1 MKKIGILTSGG
12 DCQGLNA
19 AIRGVAKG
27 LYEEIDDV
35 EIYGI
40 QNGYAGLIHGDYK
53 KMNQSDFSGILT
65 IGGTILG
72 TSRQPFKMMR
82 VIEDENSIDKVAAM
96 KDNYKKMGLDC
107 LVILGG
113 NGTHKTANLLSEEGL
128 NVVTMPKTIDNDVW
142 GTEMTFG
149 FQSAVDIA
157 TEVIDC
163 IHTTATS
170 HGRIFIVEVMGHKV
184 GWLNLYAGIA
194 GGADIILLPEIPYDI
209 NEIAKVIEKREQ
221 AGKRFSILAVAEGA
235 ISKEEAKMKKK
246 ELKALR
252 ASMPYPSISYKIAKE
267 LEEVT
272 GHEIRVTV
280 PGHFQRGGSP
290 CAYDRFLCTRFGAA
304 AARLIKNEQYGF
316 MVALQNEK
324 IVPVPLGEVAGK
336 LKKVP
341 VDSDIIEAAKES
353 DIPIIFFNREP
364 VAEDLNQWEKLYY
377 VGAKAKQSGVMQG
390 ELAADLIWER
400 KTVDR
405 NKDGKIQYVVLEGE
419 MGHQDAIVR
428 TESAVDSLKEK
439 GVELEKLSYEI
450 ANWNRA
456 QAQNRMTQMI
466 NQYNNQIELVL
477 ANNDDMALG
486 AIDAYEKLGYTE
498 TDIPAFLGID
508 GTDEG
513 LEAVLEEK
521 MAATVYNDKEAQAN
535 AMAQLARQLVTGEKM
550 KKVEFEN
557 QRYIY
562 LPYEK
567 VTKDNVQDFLK

>member
-1 MKKIGILTSGG
+1 MFLVCLCGLSACGMPEKTETEKINI
-12 DCQGLNA
+12 GLA
-19 AIRGVAKG
+19 S
-27 LYEEIDDV
+27 Y
-35 EIYGI
+35 
-40 QNGYAGLIHGDYK
+40 
-53 KMNQSDFSGILT
+53 NQSDT
-65 IGGTILG
+65 
-72 TSRQPFKMMR
+72 
-82 VIEDENSIDKVAAM
+82 
-96 KDNYKKMGLDC
+96 Y
-107 LVILGG
+107 
-113 NGTHKTANLLSEEGL
+113 
-128 NVVTMPKTIDNDVW
+128 
-142 GTEMTFG
+142 
-149 FQSAVDIA
+149 
-157 TEVIDC
+157 
-163 IHTTATS
+163 
-170 HGRIFIVEVMGHKV
+170 
-184 GWLNLYAGIA
+184 
-194 GGADIILLPEIPYDI
+194 I
-209 NEIAKVIEKREQ
+209 NELVSC
-221 AGKRFSILAVAEGA
+221 F
-235 ISKEEAKMKKK
+235 KEECNRL
-246 ELKALR
+246 ETNQH
-252 ASMPYPSISYKIAKE
+252 KIF
-267 LEEVT
+267 
-272 GHEIRVTV
+272 VTV
-280 PGHFQRGGSP
+280 QDAAGSQKIQN
-290 CAYDRFLCTRFGAA
+290 DQVK
-304 AARLIKNEQYGF
+304 RLIKEGCNVLCVNLADRTNPSE
-316 MVALQNEK
+316 
-324 IVPVPLGEVAGK
+324 
-336 LKKVP
+336 
-341 VDSDIIEAAKES
+341 IIEAAKES

>member
-1 MKKIGILTSGG
+1 M
-12 DCQGLNA
+12 
-19 AIRGVAKG
+19 
-27 LYEEIDDV
+27 
-35 EIYGI
+35 
-40 QNGYAGLIHGDYK
+40 
-53 KMNQSDFSGILT
+53 
-65 IGGTILG
+65 
-72 TSRQPFKMMR
+72 
-82 VIEDENSIDKVAAM
+82 
-96 KDNYKKMGLDC
+96 
-107 LVILGG
+107 
-113 NGTHKTANLLSEEGL
+113 
-128 NVVTMPKTIDNDVW
+128 
-142 GTEMTFG
+142 
-149 FQSAVDIA
+149 
-157 TEVIDC
+157 
-163 IHTTATS
+163 
-170 HGRIFIVEVMGHKV
+170 
-184 GWLNLYAGIA
+184 
-194 GGADIILLPEIPYDI
+194 
-209 NEIAKVIEKREQ
+209 
-221 AGKRFSILAVAEGA
+221 
-235 ISKEEAKMKKK
+235 
-246 ELKALR
+246 
-252 ASMPYPSISYKIAKE
+252 
-267 LEEVT
+267 
-272 GHEIRVTV
+272 
-280 PGHFQRGGSP
+280 
-290 CAYDRFLCTRFGAA
+290 
-304 AARLIKNEQYGF
+304 
-316 MVALQNEK
+316 
-324 IVPVPLGEVAGK
+324 
-336 LKKVP
+336 
-341 VDSDIIEAAKES
+341 
-353 DIPIIFFNREP
+353 
-364 VAEDLNQWEKLYY
+364 AEDLNQWEKLYY

>member
-1 MKKIGILTSGG
+1 MSCFKEECNRLETNQHKISVTVQ
-12 DCQGLNA
+12 DA
-19 AIRGVAKG
+19 AGSQK
-27 LYEEIDDV
+27 
-35 EIYGI
+35 I
-40 QNGYAGLIHGDYK
+40 QNDQVK
-53 KMNQSDFSGILT
+53 
-65 IGGTILG
+65 
-72 TSRQPFKMMR
+72 
-82 VIEDENSIDKVAAM
+82 
-96 KDNYKKMGLDC
+96 
-107 LVILGG
+107 
-113 NGTHKTANLLSEEGL
+113 
-128 NVVTMPKTIDNDVW
+128 
-142 GTEMTFG
+142 
-149 FQSAVDIA
+149 
-157 TEVIDC
+157 
-163 IHTTATS
+163 
-170 HGRIFIVEVMGHKV
+170 
-184 GWLNLYAGIA
+184 
-194 GGADIILLPEIPYDI
+194 
-209 NEIAKVIEKREQ
+209 
-221 AGKRFSILAVAEGA
+221 
-235 ISKEEAKMKKK
+235 
-246 ELKALR
+246 
-252 ASMPYPSISYKIAKE
+252 
-267 LEEVT
+267 
-272 GHEIRVTV
+272 
-280 PGHFQRGGSP
+280 
-290 CAYDRFLCTRFGAA
+290 
-304 AARLIKNEQYGF
+304 RLIKEGCNVLCVNLADRTNPSE
-316 MVALQNEK
+316 
-324 IVPVPLGEVAGK
+324 
-336 LKKVP
+336 
-341 VDSDIIEAAKES
+341 IIEAAKES

-419 MGHQDAIVR
+419 MGNQDAIVR

>member
-1 MKKIGILTSGG
+1 MFLLCLCGLSACGMSEKTESEKIDI
-12 DCQGLNA
+12 
-19 AIRGVAKG
+19 GVAS
-27 LYEEIDDV
+27 Y
-35 EIYGI
+35 
-40 QNGYAGLIHGDYK
+40 
-53 KMNQSDFSGILT
+53 NQSDT
-65 IGGTILG
+65 
-72 TSRQPFKMMR
+72 
-82 VIEDENSIDKVAAM
+82 
-96 KDNYKKMGLDC
+96 Y
-107 LVILGG
+107 
-113 NGTHKTANLLSEEGL
+113 
-128 NVVTMPKTIDNDVW
+128 
-142 GTEMTFG
+142 
-149 FQSAVDIA
+149 
-157 TEVIDC
+157 
-163 IHTTATS
+163 
-170 HGRIFIVEVMGHKV
+170 
-184 GWLNLYAGIA
+184 
-194 GGADIILLPEIPYDI
+194 I
-209 NEIAKVIEKREQ
+209 NELVSC
-221 AGKRFSILAVAEGA
+221 F
-235 ISKEEAKMKKK
+235 KEECSRLETNQHK
-246 ELKALR
+246 
-252 ASMPYPSISYKIAKE
+252 IS
-267 LEEVT
+267 
-272 GHEIRVTV
+272 VTV
-280 PGHFQRGGSP
+280 QDAAGSQKIQN
-290 CAYDRFLCTRFGAA
+290 DQVK
-304 AARLIKNEQYGF
+304 RLIKEGCNVLCVNLADRTNPSE
-316 MVALQNEK
+316 
-324 IVPVPLGEVAGK
+324 
-336 LKKVP
+336 
-341 VDSDIIEAAKES
+341 IIEAAKES

-498 TDIPAFLGID
+498 TDIPVFFGID

-535 AMAQLARQLVTGEKM
+535 AMVQLARQLVTGEKM

>member
-1 MKKIGILTSGG
+1 MFLVCLCGLSACGMPEKRETEKINI
-12 DCQGLNA
+12 GLA
-19 AIRGVAKG
+19 S
-27 LYEEIDDV
+27 Y
-35 EIYGI
+35 
-40 QNGYAGLIHGDYK
+40 
-53 KMNQSDFSGILT
+53 NQSDT
-65 IGGTILG
+65 
-72 TSRQPFKMMR
+72 
-82 VIEDENSIDKVAAM
+82 
-96 KDNYKKMGLDC
+96 Y
-107 LVILGG
+107 
-113 NGTHKTANLLSEEGL
+113 
-128 NVVTMPKTIDNDVW
+128 
-142 GTEMTFG
+142 
-149 FQSAVDIA
+149 
-157 TEVIDC
+157 
-163 IHTTATS
+163 
-170 HGRIFIVEVMGHKV
+170 
-184 GWLNLYAGIA
+184 
-194 GGADIILLPEIPYDI
+194 I
-209 NEIAKVIEKREQ
+209 NELVSC
-221 AGKRFSILAVAEGA
+221 F
-235 ISKEEAKMKKK
+235 KEECNRLETNQHK
-246 ELKALR
+246 
-252 ASMPYPSISYKIAKE
+252 IS
-267 LEEVT
+267 
-272 GHEIRVTV
+272 VTV
-280 PGHFQRGGSP
+280 QDAAGSQKIQN
-290 CAYDRFLCTRFGAA
+290 DQVK
-304 AARLIKNEQYGF
+304 RLIKEGCNVLCVNLADRTNPSE
-316 MVALQNEK
+316 
-324 IVPVPLGEVAGK
+324 
-336 LKKVP
+336 
-341 VDSDIIEAAKES
+341 IIEAAKES
-353 DIPIIFFNREP
+353 DIPLIFFNREP

>member
-1 MKKIGILTSGG
+1 MKQKKLAFVFLVCLCGLSACGMPEKTETEKMSCFKEECNRLETNQHKISVTVQ
-12 DCQGLNA
+12 DA
-19 AIRGVAKG
+19 AGSQK
-27 LYEEIDDV
+27 
-35 EIYGI
+35 I
-40 QNGYAGLIHGDYK
+40 QNDQVK
-53 KMNQSDFSGILT
+53 
-65 IGGTILG
+65 
-72 TSRQPFKMMR
+72 
-82 VIEDENSIDKVAAM
+82 
-96 KDNYKKMGLDC
+96 
-107 LVILGG
+107 
-113 NGTHKTANLLSEEGL
+113 
-128 NVVTMPKTIDNDVW
+128 
-142 GTEMTFG
+142 
-149 FQSAVDIA
+149 
-157 TEVIDC
+157 
-163 IHTTATS
+163 
-170 HGRIFIVEVMGHKV
+170 
-184 GWLNLYAGIA
+184 
-194 GGADIILLPEIPYDI
+194 
-209 NEIAKVIEKREQ
+209 
-221 AGKRFSILAVAEGA
+221 
-235 ISKEEAKMKKK
+235 
-246 ELKALR
+246 
-252 ASMPYPSISYKIAKE
+252 
-267 LEEVT
+267 
-272 GHEIRVTV
+272 
-280 PGHFQRGGSP
+280 
-290 CAYDRFLCTRFGAA
+290 
-304 AARLIKNEQYGF
+304 RLIKEGCNVLCVNLADRTNPSE
-316 MVALQNEK
+316 
-324 IVPVPLGEVAGK
+324 
-336 LKKVP
+336 
-341 VDSDIIEAAKES
+341 IIEAAKES

-450 ANWNRA
+450 ANWNR
-456 QAQNRMTQMI
+456 
-466 NQYNNQIELVL
+466 IELVL

>member
-1 MKKIGILTSGG
+1 MKQKKLAFVFLVCLCSLSACGMPEKTETEKINI
-12 DCQGLNA
+12 GLA
-19 AIRGVAKG
+19 S
-27 LYEEIDDV
+27 Y
-35 EIYGI
+35 
-40 QNGYAGLIHGDYK
+40 
-53 KMNQSDFSGILT
+53 NQSDT
-65 IGGTILG
+65 
-72 TSRQPFKMMR
+72 
-82 VIEDENSIDKVAAM
+82 
-96 KDNYKKMGLDC
+96 Y
-107 LVILGG
+107 
-113 NGTHKTANLLSEEGL
+113 
-128 NVVTMPKTIDNDVW
+128 
-142 GTEMTFG
+142 
-149 FQSAVDIA
+149 
-157 TEVIDC
+157 
-163 IHTTATS
+163 
-170 HGRIFIVEVMGHKV
+170 
-184 GWLNLYAGIA
+184 
-194 GGADIILLPEIPYDI
+194 I
-209 NEIAKVIEKREQ
+209 NELVSC
-221 AGKRFSILAVAEGA
+221 F
-235 ISKEEAKMKKK
+235 KEECNRLETNQHK
-246 ELKALR
+246 
-252 ASMPYPSISYKIAKE
+252 IS
-267 LEEVT
+267 
-272 GHEIRVTV
+272 VTV
-280 PGHFQRGGSP
+280 QDAAGSQKIQN
-290 CAYDRFLCTRFGAA
+290 DQVK
-304 AARLIKNEQYGF
+304 RLIKEGCNVLCVNLADRTNPSE
-316 MVALQNEK
+316 
-324 IVPVPLGEVAGK
+324 
-336 LKKVP
+336 
-341 VDSDIIEAAKES
+341 IIEAAKES

>member
-1 MKKIGILTSGG
+1 MFLLCLCGLSACGMSEKTESEKIDI
-12 DCQGLNA
+12 
-19 AIRGVAKG
+19 GVAS
-27 LYEEIDDV
+27 Y
-35 EIYGI
+35 
-40 QNGYAGLIHGDYK
+40 
-53 KMNQSDFSGILT
+53 NQSDT
-65 IGGTILG
+65 
-72 TSRQPFKMMR
+72 
-82 VIEDENSIDKVAAM
+82 
-96 KDNYKKMGLDC
+96 Y
-107 LVILGG
+107 
-113 NGTHKTANLLSEEGL
+113 
-128 NVVTMPKTIDNDVW
+128 
-142 GTEMTFG
+142 
-149 FQSAVDIA
+149 
-157 TEVIDC
+157 
-163 IHTTATS
+163 
-170 HGRIFIVEVMGHKV
+170 
-184 GWLNLYAGIA
+184 
-194 GGADIILLPEIPYDI
+194 I
-209 NEIAKVIEKREQ
+209 NELVSC
-221 AGKRFSILAVAEGA
+221 F
-235 ISKEEAKMKKK
+235 KEECSRLETNQHK
-246 ELKALR
+246 
-252 ASMPYPSISYKIAKE
+252 IS
-267 LEEVT
+267 
-272 GHEIRVTV
+272 VTV
-280 PGHFQRGGSP
+280 QDAAGSQKIQN
-290 CAYDRFLCTRFGAA
+290 DQVK
-304 AARLIKNEQYGF
+304 RLIKEGCNVLCVNLADRTNPSE
-316 MVALQNEK
+316 
-324 IVPVPLGEVAGK
+324 
-336 LKKVP
+336 
-341 VDSDIIEAAKES
+341 IIEAAKES

-466 NQYNNQIELVL
+466 SQYNNQIELVL

-498 TDIPAFLGID
+498 TDIPVFFGID

-535 AMAQLARQLVTGEKM
+535 AMVQLARQLVTGEKM

>member
-1 MKKIGILTSGG
+1 MFLVCLCGLSACGMPEKTETEKINI
-12 DCQGLNA
+12 GLA
-19 AIRGVAKG
+19 S
-27 LYEEIDDV
+27 Y
-35 EIYGI
+35 
-40 QNGYAGLIHGDYK
+40 
-53 KMNQSDFSGILT
+53 NQSDT
-65 IGGTILG
+65 
-72 TSRQPFKMMR
+72 
-82 VIEDENSIDKVAAM
+82 
-96 KDNYKKMGLDC
+96 Y
-107 LVILGG
+107 
-113 NGTHKTANLLSEEGL
+113 
-128 NVVTMPKTIDNDVW
+128 
-142 GTEMTFG
+142 
-149 FQSAVDIA
+149 
-157 TEVIDC
+157 
-163 IHTTATS
+163 
-170 HGRIFIVEVMGHKV
+170 
-184 GWLNLYAGIA
+184 
-194 GGADIILLPEIPYDI
+194 I
-209 NEIAKVIEKREQ
+209 NELVSC
-221 AGKRFSILAVAEGA
+221 F
-235 ISKEEAKMKKK
+235 KEECNRLETNQHK
-246 ELKALR
+246 
-252 ASMPYPSISYKIAKE
+252 IS
-267 LEEVT
+267 
-272 GHEIRVTV
+272 VTV
-280 PGHFQRGGSP
+280 QDAAGSQKIQN
-290 CAYDRFLCTRFGAA
+290 DQVK
-304 AARLIKNEQYGF
+304 RLIKEGCNVLCVNLADRTNPSE
-316 MVALQNEK
+316 
-324 IVPVPLGEVAGK
+324 
-336 LKKVP
+336 
-341 VDSDIIEAAKES
+341 IIEAAKES

-562 LPYEK
+562 LPYKK

>member
-1 MKKIGILTSGG
+1 MFLLCLCGLSACGMSEKTESEKIDI
-12 DCQGLNA
+12 
-19 AIRGVAKG
+19 GVAS
-27 LYEEIDDV
+27 Y
-35 EIYGI
+35 
-40 QNGYAGLIHGDYK
+40 
-53 KMNQSDFSGILT
+53 NQSDT
-65 IGGTILG
+65 
-72 TSRQPFKMMR
+72 
-82 VIEDENSIDKVAAM
+82 
-96 KDNYKKMGLDC
+96 Y
-107 LVILGG
+107 
-113 NGTHKTANLLSEEGL
+113 
-128 NVVTMPKTIDNDVW
+128 
-142 GTEMTFG
+142 
-149 FQSAVDIA
+149 
-157 TEVIDC
+157 
-163 IHTTATS
+163 
-170 HGRIFIVEVMGHKV
+170 
-184 GWLNLYAGIA
+184 
-194 GGADIILLPEIPYDI
+194 I
-209 NEIAKVIEKREQ
+209 NELVSC
-221 AGKRFSILAVAEGA
+221 F
-235 ISKEEAKMKKK
+235 KEECSRLETNQHK
-246 ELKALR
+246 
-252 ASMPYPSISYKIAKE
+252 IS
-267 LEEVT
+267 
-272 GHEIRVTV
+272 VTV
-280 PGHFQRGGSP
+280 QDAAGSQKIQN
-290 CAYDRFLCTRFGAA
+290 DQVK
-304 AARLIKNEQYGF
+304 RLIKEGCNVLCVNLADRTNPSE
-316 MVALQNEK
+316 
-324 IVPVPLGEVAGK
+324 
-336 LKKVP
+336 
-341 VDSDIIEAAKES
+341 IIEAAKES

-498 TDIPAFLGID
+498 TDIPVFFGID

-521 MAATVYNDKEAQAN
+521 MAATIYNDKEAQAN
-535 AMAQLARQLVTGEKM
+535 AMVQLARQLVTGEKM

>member
-1 MKKIGILTSGG
+1 MECRKKQKPKINIGLAS
-12 DCQGLNA
+12 
-19 AIRGVAKG
+19 
-27 LYEEIDDV
+27 Y
-35 EIYGI
+35 
-40 QNGYAGLIHGDYK
+40 
-53 KMNQSDFSGILT
+53 NQSDT
-65 IGGTILG
+65 
-72 TSRQPFKMMR
+72 
-82 VIEDENSIDKVAAM
+82 
-96 KDNYKKMGLDC
+96 Y
-107 LVILGG
+107 
-113 NGTHKTANLLSEEGL
+113 
-128 NVVTMPKTIDNDVW
+128 
-142 GTEMTFG
+142 
-149 FQSAVDIA
+149 
-157 TEVIDC
+157 
-163 IHTTATS
+163 
-170 HGRIFIVEVMGHKV
+170 
-184 GWLNLYAGIA
+184 
-194 GGADIILLPEIPYDI
+194 I
-209 NEIAKVIEKREQ
+209 NELVSC
-221 AGKRFSILAVAEGA
+221 F
-235 ISKEEAKMKKK
+235 KEECNRLETNQHK
-246 ELKALR
+246 
-252 ASMPYPSISYKIAKE
+252 IS
-267 LEEVT
+267 
-272 GHEIRVTV
+272 VTV
-280 PGHFQRGGSP
+280 QDAAGSQKIQN
-290 CAYDRFLCTRFGAA
+290 DQVK
-304 AARLIKNEQYGF
+304 RLIKEGCNVLCVNLADRTNPSE
-316 MVALQNEK
+316 
-324 IVPVPLGEVAGK
+324 
-336 LKKVP
+336 
-341 VDSDIIEAAKES
+341 IIEAAKES

>member
-1 MKKIGILTSGG
+1 MFLVCLCGLSACGMPEKRETEKINI
-12 DCQGLNA
+12 GLA
-19 AIRGVAKG
+19 S
-27 LYEEIDDV
+27 Y
-35 EIYGI
+35 
-40 QNGYAGLIHGDYK
+40 
-53 KMNQSDFSGILT
+53 NQSDT
-65 IGGTILG
+65 
-72 TSRQPFKMMR
+72 
-82 VIEDENSIDKVAAM
+82 
-96 KDNYKKMGLDC
+96 Y
-107 LVILGG
+107 
-113 NGTHKTANLLSEEGL
+113 
-128 NVVTMPKTIDNDVW
+128 
-142 GTEMTFG
+142 
-149 FQSAVDIA
+149 
-157 TEVIDC
+157 
-163 IHTTATS
+163 
-170 HGRIFIVEVMGHKV
+170 
-184 GWLNLYAGIA
+184 
-194 GGADIILLPEIPYDI
+194 I
-209 NEIAKVIEKREQ
+209 NELVSC
-221 AGKRFSILAVAEGA
+221 F
-235 ISKEEAKMKKK
+235 KEECNRLETNQHK
-246 ELKALR
+246 
-252 ASMPYPSISYKIAKE
+252 IS
-267 LEEVT
+267 
-272 GHEIRVTV
+272 VTV
-280 PGHFQRGGSP
+280 QDAAGSQKIQN
-290 CAYDRFLCTRFGAA
+290 DQVK
-304 AARLIKNEQYGF
+304 RLIKEGCNVLCVNLADRTNPSE
-316 MVALQNEK
+316 
-324 IVPVPLGEVAGK
+324 
-336 LKKVP
+336 
-341 VDSDIIEAAKES
+341 IIEAAKES
-353 DIPIIFFNREP
+353 DIPLIFFNREP

-419 MGHQDAIVR
+419 MGHQDEIVR

>member
-1 MKKIGILTSGG
+1 MKQKKLAFVFLVCLYGLSACGMPEKTETEKINI
-12 DCQGLNA
+12 GLA
-19 AIRGVAKG
+19 S
-27 LYEEIDDV
+27 Y
-35 EIYGI
+35 
-40 QNGYAGLIHGDYK
+40 
-53 KMNQSDFSGILT
+53 NQSDT
-65 IGGTILG
+65 
-72 TSRQPFKMMR
+72 
-82 VIEDENSIDKVAAM
+82 
-96 KDNYKKMGLDC
+96 Y
-107 LVILGG
+107 
-113 NGTHKTANLLSEEGL
+113 
-128 NVVTMPKTIDNDVW
+128 
-142 GTEMTFG
+142 
-149 FQSAVDIA
+149 
-157 TEVIDC
+157 
-163 IHTTATS
+163 
-170 HGRIFIVEVMGHKV
+170 
-184 GWLNLYAGIA
+184 
-194 GGADIILLPEIPYDI
+194 I
-209 NEIAKVIEKREQ
+209 NELVSC
-221 AGKRFSILAVAEGA
+221 F
-235 ISKEEAKMKKK
+235 KEECNRLETNQHK
-246 ELKALR
+246 
-252 ASMPYPSISYKIAKE
+252 IS
-267 LEEVT
+267 
-272 GHEIRVTV
+272 VTV
-280 PGHFQRGGSP
+280 QDAAGSQKIQN
-290 CAYDRFLCTRFGAA
+290 DQVK
-304 AARLIKNEQYGF
+304 RLIKEGCNVLCVNLADRTNPSE
-316 MVALQNEK
+316 
-324 IVPVPLGEVAGK
+324 
-336 LKKVP
+336 
-341 VDSDIIEAAKES
+341 IIEVAKES

>member
-1 MKKIGILTSGG
+1 MSEKTENEKIDI
-12 DCQGLNA
+12 
-19 AIRGVAKG
+19 GVAS
-27 LYEEIDDV
+27 Y
-35 EIYGI
+35 
-40 QNGYAGLIHGDYK
+40 
-53 KMNQSDFSGILT
+53 NQSDT
-65 IGGTILG
+65 
-72 TSRQPFKMMR
+72 
-82 VIEDENSIDKVAAM
+82 
-96 KDNYKKMGLDC
+96 Y
-107 LVILGG
+107 
-113 NGTHKTANLLSEEGL
+113 
-128 NVVTMPKTIDNDVW
+128 
-142 GTEMTFG
+142 
-149 FQSAVDIA
+149 
-157 TEVIDC
+157 
-163 IHTTATS
+163 
-170 HGRIFIVEVMGHKV
+170 
-184 GWLNLYAGIA
+184 
-194 GGADIILLPEIPYDI
+194 I
-209 NEIAKVIEKREQ
+209 NELVSC
-221 AGKRFSILAVAEGA
+221 F
-235 ISKEEAKMKKK
+235 KEECSRMETNQHK
-246 ELKALR
+246 
-252 ASMPYPSISYKIAKE
+252 IS
-267 LEEVT
+267 
-272 GHEIRVTV
+272 VTV
-280 PGHFQRGGSP
+280 QDAAGSQKIQN
-290 CAYDRFLCTRFGAA
+290 DQVK
-304 AARLIKNEQYGF
+304 RLIKEGCNVLCVNLADRTNPSE
-316 MVALQNEK
+316 
-324 IVPVPLGEVAGK
+324 
-336 LKKVP
+336 
-341 VDSDIIEAAKES
+341 IIEAAKES

-466 NQYNNQIELVL
+466 SQYNNQIELVL

-498 TDIPAFLGID
+498 TDIPVFFGID

-521 MAATVYNDKEAQAN
+521 MAATIYNDKEAQAN
-535 AMAQLARQLVTGEKM
+535 AMVQLARQLVTGEKM

>member
-1 MKKIGILTSGG
+1 MFLLCLCGLSACGMSEKTESEKIDI
-12 DCQGLNA
+12 
-19 AIRGVAKG
+19 GVAS
-27 LYEEIDDV
+27 Y
-35 EIYGI
+35 
-40 QNGYAGLIHGDYK
+40 
-53 KMNQSDFSGILT
+53 NQSDT
-65 IGGTILG
+65 
-72 TSRQPFKMMR
+72 
-82 VIEDENSIDKVAAM
+82 
-96 KDNYKKMGLDC
+96 Y
-107 LVILGG
+107 
-113 NGTHKTANLLSEEGL
+113 
-128 NVVTMPKTIDNDVW
+128 
-142 GTEMTFG
+142 
-149 FQSAVDIA
+149 
-157 TEVIDC
+157 
-163 IHTTATS
+163 
-170 HGRIFIVEVMGHKV
+170 
-184 GWLNLYAGIA
+184 
-194 GGADIILLPEIPYDI
+194 I
-209 NEIAKVIEKREQ
+209 NELVSC
-221 AGKRFSILAVAEGA
+221 F
-235 ISKEEAKMKKK
+235 KEECSRMETNQHK
-246 ELKALR
+246 
-252 ASMPYPSISYKIAKE
+252 IS
-267 LEEVT
+267 
-272 GHEIRVTV
+272 VTV
-280 PGHFQRGGSP
+280 QDAAGSQKIQN
-290 CAYDRFLCTRFGAA
+290 DQVK
-304 AARLIKNEQYGF
+304 RLIKEGCNVLCVNLADRTNPSE
-316 MVALQNEK
+316 
-324 IVPVPLGEVAGK
+324 
-336 LKKVP
+336 
-341 VDSDIIEAAKES
+341 IIEAAKES

-466 NQYNNQIELVL
+466 SQYNNQIELVL

-498 TDIPAFLGID
+498 TDIPVFFGID

-521 MAATVYNDKEAQAN
+521 MAATIYNDKEAQAN
-535 AMAQLARQLVTGEKM
+535 AMVQLARQLVTGEKM

>member
-1 MKKIGILTSGG
+1 MFCFKEECNRLETNQHKISVTVQ
-12 DCQGLNA
+12 DA
-19 AIRGVAKG
+19 AGSQK
-27 LYEEIDDV
+27 
-35 EIYGI
+35 I
-40 QNGYAGLIHGDYK
+40 QNDQVK
-53 KMNQSDFSGILT
+53 
-65 IGGTILG
+65 
-72 TSRQPFKMMR
+72 
-82 VIEDENSIDKVAAM
+82 
-96 KDNYKKMGLDC
+96 
-107 LVILGG
+107 
-113 NGTHKTANLLSEEGL
+113 
-128 NVVTMPKTIDNDVW
+128 
-142 GTEMTFG
+142 
-149 FQSAVDIA
+149 
-157 TEVIDC
+157 
-163 IHTTATS
+163 
-170 HGRIFIVEVMGHKV
+170 
-184 GWLNLYAGIA
+184 
-194 GGADIILLPEIPYDI
+194 
-209 NEIAKVIEKREQ
+209 
-221 AGKRFSILAVAEGA
+221 
-235 ISKEEAKMKKK
+235 
-246 ELKALR
+246 
-252 ASMPYPSISYKIAKE
+252 
-267 LEEVT
+267 
-272 GHEIRVTV
+272 
-280 PGHFQRGGSP
+280 
-290 CAYDRFLCTRFGAA
+290 
-304 AARLIKNEQYGF
+304 RLIKEGCNVLCVNLADRTNPSE
-316 MVALQNEK
+316 
-324 IVPVPLGEVAGK
+324 
-336 LKKVP
+336 
-341 VDSDIIEAAKES
+341 IIEAAKES

>member
-1 MKKIGILTSGG
+1 MKQKKLAFVFLVCLCGLSACGMPEKTETEKINI
-12 DCQGLNA
+12 GLA
-19 AIRGVAKG
+19 S
-27 LYEEIDDV
+27 Y
-35 EIYGI
+35 
-40 QNGYAGLIHGDYK
+40 
-53 KMNQSDFSGILT
+53 NQSDT
-65 IGGTILG
+65 
-72 TSRQPFKMMR
+72 
-82 VIEDENSIDKVAAM
+82 
-96 KDNYKKMGLDC
+96 Y
-107 LVILGG
+107 
-113 NGTHKTANLLSEEGL
+113 
-128 NVVTMPKTIDNDVW
+128 
-142 GTEMTFG
+142 
-149 FQSAVDIA
+149 
-157 TEVIDC
+157 
-163 IHTTATS
+163 
-170 HGRIFIVEVMGHKV
+170 
-184 GWLNLYAGIA
+184 
-194 GGADIILLPEIPYDI
+194 I
-209 NEIAKVIEKREQ
+209 NELVSC
-221 AGKRFSILAVAEGA
+221 F
-235 ISKEEAKMKKK
+235 KEECNRLETNQHK
-246 ELKALR
+246 
-252 ASMPYPSISYKIAKE
+252 IS
-267 LEEVT
+267 
-272 GHEIRVTV
+272 VTV
-280 PGHFQRGGSP
+280 QDAAGSQKIQN
-290 CAYDRFLCTRFGAA
+290 DQVK
-304 AARLIKNEQYGF
+304 RLIKEGCNVLCVNLADRTNPSE
-316 MVALQNEK
+316 
-324 IVPVPLGEVAGK
+324 
-336 LKKVP
+336 
-341 VDSDIIEAAKES
+341 IIEAAKES

-521 MAATVYNDKEAQAN
+521 MAATVYNDKEVQAN

>member
-1 MKKIGILTSGG
+1 MKQKKLAFVFLVCLCGFGMPEKTETEKINI
-12 DCQGLNA
+12 GLA
-19 AIRGVAKG
+19 S
-27 LYEEIDDV
+27 Y
-35 EIYGI
+35 
-40 QNGYAGLIHGDYK
+40 
-53 KMNQSDFSGILT
+53 NQSDT
-65 IGGTILG
+65 
-72 TSRQPFKMMR
+72 
-82 VIEDENSIDKVAAM
+82 
-96 KDNYKKMGLDC
+96 Y
-107 LVILGG
+107 
-113 NGTHKTANLLSEEGL
+113 
-128 NVVTMPKTIDNDVW
+128 
-142 GTEMTFG
+142 
-149 FQSAVDIA
+149 
-157 TEVIDC
+157 
-163 IHTTATS
+163 
-170 HGRIFIVEVMGHKV
+170 
-184 GWLNLYAGIA
+184 
-194 GGADIILLPEIPYDI
+194 I
-209 NEIAKVIEKREQ
+209 NELVSC
-221 AGKRFSILAVAEGA
+221 F
-235 ISKEEAKMKKK
+235 KEECNRLETNQHK
-246 ELKALR
+246 
-252 ASMPYPSISYKIAKE
+252 IS
-267 LEEVT
+267 
-272 GHEIRVTV
+272 VTV
-280 PGHFQRGGSP
+280 QDAAGSQKIQN
-290 CAYDRFLCTRFGAA
+290 DQVK
-304 AARLIKNEQYGF
+304 RLIKEGCNVLCVNLADRTNPSE
-316 MVALQNEK
+316 
-324 IVPVPLGEVAGK
+324 
-336 LKKVP
+336 
-341 VDSDIIEAAKES
+341 IIEAAKES

>member
-1 MKKIGILTSGG
+1 MFLVCLCGLSACGMPEKTETEKINI
-12 DCQGLNA
+12 GLA
-19 AIRGVAKG
+19 S
-27 LYEEIDDV
+27 Y
-35 EIYGI
+35 
-40 QNGYAGLIHGDYK
+40 
-53 KMNQSDFSGILT
+53 NQSDT
-65 IGGTILG
+65 
-72 TSRQPFKMMR
+72 
-82 VIEDENSIDKVAAM
+82 
-96 KDNYKKMGLDC
+96 Y
-107 LVILGG
+107 
-113 NGTHKTANLLSEEGL
+113 
-128 NVVTMPKTIDNDVW
+128 
-142 GTEMTFG
+142 
-149 FQSAVDIA
+149 
-157 TEVIDC
+157 
-163 IHTTATS
+163 
-170 HGRIFIVEVMGHKV
+170 
-184 GWLNLYAGIA
+184 
-194 GGADIILLPEIPYDI
+194 I
-209 NEIAKVIEKREQ
+209 NELVSCFKEECNRLETNQHKISVTVQDA
-221 AGKRFSILAVAEGA
+221 AGSQKIQNDQVKRFIKEGCNVLCVNLAD
-235 ISKEEAKMKKK
+235 
-246 ELKALR
+246 R
-252 ASMPYPSISYKIAKE
+252 TNPSE
-267 LEEVT
+267 
-272 GHEIRVTV
+272 
-280 PGHFQRGGSP
+280 
-290 CAYDRFLCTRFGAA
+290 
-304 AARLIKNEQYGF
+304 
-316 MVALQNEK
+316 
-324 IVPVPLGEVAGK
+324 
-336 LKKVP
+336 
-341 VDSDIIEAAKES
+341 IIEAAKES

>member
-1 MKKIGILTSGG
+1 MSCFKEECNRLETNQHKISVTVQ
-12 DCQGLNA
+12 DA
-19 AIRGVAKG
+19 AGSQK
-27 LYEEIDDV
+27 
-35 EIYGI
+35 I
-40 QNGYAGLIHGDYK
+40 QNDQVK
-53 KMNQSDFSGILT
+53 
-65 IGGTILG
+65 
-72 TSRQPFKMMR
+72 
-82 VIEDENSIDKVAAM
+82 
-96 KDNYKKMGLDC
+96 
-107 LVILGG
+107 
-113 NGTHKTANLLSEEGL
+113 
-128 NVVTMPKTIDNDVW
+128 
-142 GTEMTFG
+142 
-149 FQSAVDIA
+149 
-157 TEVIDC
+157 
-163 IHTTATS
+163 
-170 HGRIFIVEVMGHKV
+170 
-184 GWLNLYAGIA
+184 
-194 GGADIILLPEIPYDI
+194 
-209 NEIAKVIEKREQ
+209 
-221 AGKRFSILAVAEGA
+221 
-235 ISKEEAKMKKK
+235 
-246 ELKALR
+246 
-252 ASMPYPSISYKIAKE
+252 
-267 LEEVT
+267 
-272 GHEIRVTV
+272 
-280 PGHFQRGGSP
+280 
-290 CAYDRFLCTRFGAA
+290 
-304 AARLIKNEQYGF
+304 RLIKEGCNVLCVNLADRTNPSE
-316 MVALQNEK
+316 
-324 IVPVPLGEVAGK
+324 
-336 LKKVP
+336 
-341 VDSDIIEAAKES
+341 IIEAAKES

>member
-1 MKKIGILTSGG
+1 MKQKKLALVFLVCLCGLSACGIPEKTETEKINI
-12 DCQGLNA
+12 
-19 AIRGVAKG
+19 GVAS
-27 LYEEIDDV
+27 Y
-35 EIYGI
+35 
-40 QNGYAGLIHGDYK
+40 
-53 KMNQSDFSGILT
+53 NQSDT
-65 IGGTILG
+65 
-72 TSRQPFKMMR
+72 
-82 VIEDENSIDKVAAM
+82 
-96 KDNYKKMGLDC
+96 Y
-107 LVILGG
+107 
-113 NGTHKTANLLSEEGL
+113 
-128 NVVTMPKTIDNDVW
+128 
-142 GTEMTFG
+142 
-149 FQSAVDIA
+149 
-157 TEVIDC
+157 
-163 IHTTATS
+163 
-170 HGRIFIVEVMGHKV
+170 
-184 GWLNLYAGIA
+184 
-194 GGADIILLPEIPYDI
+194 I
-209 NEIAKVIEKREQ
+209 NELV
-221 AGKRFSILAVAEGA
+221 FCF
-235 ISKEEAKMKKK
+235 KEECNRLETNQHK
-246 ELKALR
+246 
-252 ASMPYPSISYKIAKE
+252 IS
-267 LEEVT
+267 
-272 GHEIRVTV
+272 VTV
-280 PGHFQRGGSP
+280 QDAAGSQKIQN
-290 CAYDRFLCTRFGAA
+290 DQVK
-304 AARLIKNEQYGF
+304 RLIKEGCNVLCVNLADRTNPSE
-316 MVALQNEK
+316 
-324 IVPVPLGEVAGK
+324 
-336 LKKVP
+336 
-341 VDSDIIEAAKES
+341 IIEAAKES
-353 DIPIIFFNREP
+353 DILIIFFNREP

>member
-1 MKKIGILTSGG
+1 MLMWLKCLWNAGKNRNRKNKYWACFVQSDTYINELVSCFKEECNRLETNQHKISVTVQ
-12 DCQGLNA
+12 DA
-19 AIRGVAKG
+19 AGSQK
-27 LYEEIDDV
+27 
-35 EIYGI
+35 I
-40 QNGYAGLIHGDYK
+40 QNDQVK
-53 KMNQSDFSGILT
+53 
-65 IGGTILG
+65 
-72 TSRQPFKMMR
+72 
-82 VIEDENSIDKVAAM
+82 
-96 KDNYKKMGLDC
+96 
-107 LVILGG
+107 
-113 NGTHKTANLLSEEGL
+113 
-128 NVVTMPKTIDNDVW
+128 
-142 GTEMTFG
+142 
-149 FQSAVDIA
+149 
-157 TEVIDC
+157 
-163 IHTTATS
+163 
-170 HGRIFIVEVMGHKV
+170 
-184 GWLNLYAGIA
+184 
-194 GGADIILLPEIPYDI
+194 
-209 NEIAKVIEKREQ
+209 
-221 AGKRFSILAVAEGA
+221 
-235 ISKEEAKMKKK
+235 
-246 ELKALR
+246 
-252 ASMPYPSISYKIAKE
+252 
-267 LEEVT
+267 
-272 GHEIRVTV
+272 
-280 PGHFQRGGSP
+280 
-290 CAYDRFLCTRFGAA
+290 
-304 AARLIKNEQYGF
+304 RLIKEGCNVLCVNLADRTNPSE
-316 MVALQNEK
+316 
-324 IVPVPLGEVAGK
+324 
-336 LKKVP
+336 
-341 VDSDIIEAAKES
+341 IIEAAKES

>member
-1 MKKIGILTSGG
+1 MSCFIEECNRLETNQHKISVTVQ
-12 DCQGLNA
+12 DA
-19 AIRGVAKG
+19 AGSQK
-27 LYEEIDDV
+27 
-35 EIYGI
+35 I
-40 QNGYAGLIHGDYK
+40 QNDQVK
-53 KMNQSDFSGILT
+53 
-65 IGGTILG
+65 
-72 TSRQPFKMMR
+72 
-82 VIEDENSIDKVAAM
+82 
-96 KDNYKKMGLDC
+96 
-107 LVILGG
+107 
-113 NGTHKTANLLSEEGL
+113 
-128 NVVTMPKTIDNDVW
+128 
-142 GTEMTFG
+142 
-149 FQSAVDIA
+149 
-157 TEVIDC
+157 
-163 IHTTATS
+163 
-170 HGRIFIVEVMGHKV
+170 
-184 GWLNLYAGIA
+184 
-194 GGADIILLPEIPYDI
+194 
-209 NEIAKVIEKREQ
+209 
-221 AGKRFSILAVAEGA
+221 
-235 ISKEEAKMKKK
+235 
-246 ELKALR
+246 
-252 ASMPYPSISYKIAKE
+252 
-267 LEEVT
+267 
-272 GHEIRVTV
+272 
-280 PGHFQRGGSP
+280 
-290 CAYDRFLCTRFGAA
+290 
-304 AARLIKNEQYGF
+304 RLIKEGCNVLCVNLADRTNPSE
-316 MVALQNEK
+316 
-324 IVPVPLGEVAGK
+324 
-336 LKKVP
+336 
-341 VDSDIIEAAKES
+341 IIEAAKES